1 MAGIEDKVCVV
12 TGATSGIGLVAAER
26 LAAMGA
32 RLVLVGR
39 DKRRKRAYARRRSR
53 REARCVGGLEETQNF
68 GPAAGVS
75 GRGCH
80 GTVCARTPRRAV
92 DSSRLRG

>member
-1 MAGIEDKVCVV
+1 MSEGGPEETIAHVASLRRAITISGLTDHDPPDYAISIAGIRTERYKMAGIEDKVCVV

-39 DKRRKRAYARRRSR
+39 DKATETGIRS
-53 REARCVGGLEETQNF
+53 A
-68 GPAAGVS
+68 P
-75 GRGCH
+75 
-80 GTVCARTPRRAV
+80 
-92 DSSRLRG
+92 

>member
-39 DKRRKRAYARRRSR
+39 DKATETGIRS
-53 REARCVGGLEETQNF
+53 A
-68 GPAAGVS
+68 P
-75 GRGCH
+75 
-80 GTVCARTPRRAV
+80 
-92 DSSRLRG
+92 